1 MPFRFV
7 HRRHRVRNMPISLE
21 ILFTANPQSMFG
33 RWNSGKIMLDFSRV
47 DYINSSEIA
56 IVIEVLL
63 EEARAGTQRIGILGL
78 SPHFQKVFT
87 MVGINKYAAIHV
99 DEASALQTT

>member
-1 MPFRFV
+1 
-7 HRRHRVRNMPISLE
+7 
-21 ILFTANPQSMFG
+21 
-33 RWNSGKIMLDFSRV
+33 MLDFSRV

-63 EEARAGTQRIGILGL
+63 EAARTGTQRIGILGL

-87 MVGINKYAAIHV
+87 MMGINKYAKIHV
-99 DEASALQTT
+99 DEASALQAT